1 DVSVVAVGS
10 KAFNIYYVLDGLRE
24 RGWHLNGLQNPA
36 GLHIALTQ
44 LHTLPGVIE
53 KLIEETRECVAEV
66 MKRDNTNDTPTA
78 VIYGTN
84 QKVPDKSIVCDMAK
98 LYIGACYNTTIPSSS
113 AKNAH

>member
-1 DVSVVAVGS
+1 
-10 KAFNIYYVLDGLRE
+10 
-24 RGWHLNGLQNPA
+24 
-36 GLHIALTQ
+36 
-44 LHTLPGVIE
+44 
-53 KLIEETRECVAEV
+53 RECVAEV